1 MSNSKLVDYTI
12 LSPNKTSPRSSAIKK
27 ITIHHM
33 AGFMTVEECG
43 AMFAKTSRQASSN
56 YAVDNDGRAACMSRK
71 KTVPGA
77 ALILKTT
84 IRRLPLRLQT

>member
-12 LSPNKTSPRSSAIKK
+12 LSPNKTSPRNSAIKK

-56 YAVDNDGRAACMSRK
+56 
-71 KTVPGA
+71 
-77 ALILKTT
+77 
-84 IRRLPLRLQT
+84 